1 MVGFV
6 LCNGDYGSYI
16 CIKCIGE
23 DIIMKRKNRLKIKIS
38 ENDVKRQVKD
48 YLNLKGYFHF
58 HILQGLGAYRGIPDI
73 IAIKNNRVLFLEI
86 KRPGGK
92 QSDYQKQ
99 FQANIEGQGGEY
111 YIIKSLQDLIK
122 VIEK

>member
-1 MVGFV
+1 
-6 LCNGDYGSYI
+6 
-16 CIKCIGE
+16 
-23 DIIMKRKNRLKIKIS
+23 MKRKLRRKIKIS

-48 YLNLKGYFHF
+48 YLTLKGYFHF
-58 HILQGLGAYRGIPDI
+58 PILQGLGAYKGIPDI

-111 YIIKSLQDLIK
+111 YVVKSLEDLVKI
-122 VIEK
+122 IL